1 MEELRKNKSFQEKKY
16 EAALTETFK
25 RIDDVMLQPE
35 GMKELV
41 KIRERSKSEGMDYD
55 DDFHGF
61 GGAAGGSIA

>member
-1 MEELRKNKSFQEKKY
+1 M
-16 EAALTETFK
+16 
-25 RIDDVMLQPE
+25 MLQPE